1 MRKNSA
7 RISNRSRSVASFRQR
22 TAADPAAGCIT
33 YARCSLYTGSTI
45 GSVADI
51 VTVFMLGLGLGNLA
65 GGKSQRPPE
74 CVFADEAFETSEVA
88 AAEWHATCDTKAQ
101 ELGLK
106 C

>member
-1 MRKNSA
+1 
-7 RISNRSRSVASFRQR
+7 
-22 TAADPAAGCIT
+22 
-33 YARCSLYTGSTI
+33 
-45 GSVADI
+45 
-51 VTVFMLGLGLGNLA
+51 MLGLGLGNLA

-101 ELGLK
+101 ELGPEVLEGQHGRAEHEAGSDANWSR